1 MKTTKE
7 FIIGACF
14 VFALFVTGVLLFRHY
29 SVFPLTVL
37 LDEEEMIGPGS
48 SVTLDEQIVGR
59 VGEVELSG
67 GKQRSAKILI
77 DKREVFARLQVGLVR
92 VTGDDVISLATGL
105 CAANAPRLERSALVP
120 SVTPAGYFAR
130 RYLDPNRWGSWVFIA
145 GAAASLAWIF
155 RRPLTRMTN

>member
-1 MKTTKE
+1 MTQHNKIIFGTSLVCTL
-7 FIIGACF
+7 FIAG
-14 VFALFVTGVLLFRHY
+14 LLLFRHL

-48 SVTLDEQIVGR
+48 SVMLDEQIVGR

-67 GKQRSAKILI
+67 GKHRSAKIYI
-77 DKREVFARLQVGLVR
+77 NKREVFARLKVGLVR
-92 VTGDDVISLATGL
+92 ITGDDFISLATGL
-105 CAANAPRLERSALVP
+105 CTANAPRLERSALVP

-130 RYLDPNRWGSWVFIA
+130 RYLDPNRWGSWVWIA

-155 RRPLTRMTN
+155 RRPLTRMTY